1 MNLPISKP
9 SPEIK
14 FDNSSFHTLCDSL
27 RQQYSISPKLLL
39 VQTPQIDFNTF
50 DPNIAKKKGYYNY
63 PPTGLQYLYE
73 SLKEFDIEV
82 RILNLNMEILRRCHE
97 SPQFDHMQWMDILSA
112 ELKSYQPSIVGVSC
126 MFDMGIDAMLD
137 IFKLLKKENNSIV
150 VAGGLIPTHE
160 WKNLLK
166 RKLCHFVV
174 EGEGENKLPFLLSN
188 LFNWQTDRQVP
199 GIHFNFEDKA
209 DESQG
214 PKDIVEFDFD
224 LIESY
229 DQIPVEEHHKYGSL
243 NPFGRMAGIDDAPFC
258 AIQLHRGCRATCT
271 FCSVHG
277 LMGKGVRRRKIAT
290 VIEEMAFLI
299 EQKGVSH
306 FEWLDDDL
314 LFYKKEFQSLLQT
327 IIDKK
332 WNITWSANNGLI
344 VAAIDEKT
352 MSLIKES
359 GCIGL
364 KLGFESGNQEM
375 LYSVRKPGGT
385 LEKYYKTCEIIKRYP
400 EVFTGANIII
410 GFPGEYFFQ
419 MMDSFRFYLQ
429 SGTDWGAFNTCQT
442 VRGASAFSDFG
453 SYFDAQMEGG
463 GLNVKNFN
471 PARREVSGE
480 VDHELTILSGYD
492 VFKIDPKSQ
501 PSEDQIQEIWFTF
514 NLVGNF
520 ILNKNLIKNG
530 RVQNFIGWVEM
541 AQIPYQ
547 TNPYMALFLGL
558 AHQIAGR
565 PKVALEYL
573 AKTSGVLA
581 KNSYWQERFS
591 TFDLN
596 WLVENFPQDKDT
608 TFLVM
613 SELRQRTEDHFP
625 TTF

>member
-1 MNLPISKP
+1 MNLPISTP
-9 SPEIK
+9 PLEAK
-14 FDNSSFHTLCDSL
+14 FDNSSLYALCDSL
-27 RQQYSISPKLLL
+27 KKQFSISPKLLL
-39 VQTPQIDFNTF
+39 VQTPQIDFKTF
-50 DPNIAKKKGYYNY
+50 DPKIAKKKGYYNY

-73 SLKEFDIEV
+73 SIKSLDIEV

-97 SPQFDHMQWMDILSA
+97 SSQFDHLQWMDILSA
-112 ELKSYQPSIVGVSC
+112 ELKSFQPSIVGVSC
-126 MFDMGIDAMLD
+126 MFDMGIDPMLE
-137 IFKLLKKENNSIV
+137 IFQLLKKENQSIV
-150 VAGGLIPTHE
+150 IAGGLIPTHE
-160 WKNLLK
+160 WQNLLK

-174 EGEGENKLPFLLSN
+174 EGEGENKLPFLLSS
-188 LFNWQTDRQVP
+188 LFSWKTDREVP
-199 GIHFNFEDKA
+199 GIHFNFGDKTA
-209 DESQG
+209 ESQG

-224 LIESY
+224 LIASY
-229 DQIPVEEHHKYGSL
+229 AQIPVEENYKYGSL
-243 NPFGRMAGIDDAPFC
+243 NPFGRMAGIDDSPYC
-258 AIQLHRGCRATCT
+258 AIQLHRGCRAACT

-277 LMGKGVRRRKIAT
+277 LMGKGVRRRKVAT
-290 VIEEMAFLI
+290 VIAEMAFLI
-299 EQKGVSH
+299 KKKGIKH

-314 LFYKKEFQSLLQT
+314 LFYKKEFQELLQT

-332 WNITWSANNGLI
+332 WDITWSANNGLI

-359 GCIGL
+359 GCIGI

-375 LYSVRKPGGT
+375 LRNVHKPGGT
-385 LEKYYKTCEIIKRYP
+385 LEKYYKTCKILNRYP
-400 EVFTGANIII
+400 EVFTGANIIV
-410 GFPGEYFFQ
+410 GFPDEYFFQ

-463 GLNVKNFN
+463 GTNVKNFN

-480 VDHELTILSGYD
+480 VDHEVTVLSGYNI
-492 VFKIDPKSQ
+492 FNIDPNSQ
-501 PSEDQIQEIWFTF
+501 PGEDQIQEIWFTF

-520 ILNKNLIKNG
+520 IFNKNLLNNG
-530 RVQNFIGWVEM
+530 RIQNFIGWVEM

-573 AKTSGVLA
+573 TKTQEVLA
-581 KNSYWQERFS
+581 KSSYWQERF
-591 TFDLN
+591 TDFDLN
-596 WLVENFPQDKDT
+596 WVVKDFPQDQT
-608 TFLVM
+608 ATFLVM
-613 SELRQRTEDHFP
+613 SELRRRAESHFP
-625 TTF
+625 TA